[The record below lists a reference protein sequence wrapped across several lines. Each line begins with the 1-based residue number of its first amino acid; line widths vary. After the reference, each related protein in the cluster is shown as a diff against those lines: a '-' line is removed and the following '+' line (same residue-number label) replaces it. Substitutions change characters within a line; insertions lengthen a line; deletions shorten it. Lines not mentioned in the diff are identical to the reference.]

1 MQRVGARDTFAL
13 RPHVST
19 ERIGID
25 ARSAWG
31 VVEALPSLCTA
42 SMGLNRVPCNR
53 GNPYEERPQ
62 TASAE
67 CRVGSKECRA
77 FNDSSAPLTA
87 HALLYTGR

>member
-13 RPHVST
+13 RPHVTT

-31 VVEALPSLCTA
+31 IVEALPSLCTA
-42 SMGLNRVPCNR
+42 SMGLSWDSCNT
-53 GNPYEERPQ
+53 GNPYEHRPQ

-67 CRVGSKECRA
+67 FRE
-77 FNDSSAPLTA
+77 
-87 HALLYTGR
+87 